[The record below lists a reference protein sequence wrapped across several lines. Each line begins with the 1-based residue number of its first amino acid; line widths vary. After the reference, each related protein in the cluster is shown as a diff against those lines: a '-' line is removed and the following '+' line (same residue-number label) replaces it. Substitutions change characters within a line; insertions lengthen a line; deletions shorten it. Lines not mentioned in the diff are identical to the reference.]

1 MYFEDRGERR
11 SLHAQATPLRTWTQ
25 GGAAAEGPAEAEQ
38 EAPGLPQCPEWE
50 RNLVKFPQAW
60 SSGEA

>member
-50 RNLVKFPQAW
+50 RNLV
-60 SSGEA
+60 